1 MKGRLALLGVT
12 ATVTEV
18 SPVTE
23 VSEAKK
29 SLLKPVQGIPGKA
42 LLE

>member
-1 MKGRLALLGVT
+1 MKGRLALFGVT

-18 SPVTE
+18 SL
-23 VSEAKK
+23 SEAKK